1 MASVGPVPSS
11 PPSDARC
18 LVTGASGY
26 VGSRLVAALLR
37 AGHPVTAAGRNPG
50 SLRRF
55 DWAPHVDR
63 VELDV
68 SDPSTLAP
76 ALAGVDVAYYLVHG
90 IGQGDFRT
98 KDREGARAFARAAR
112 EAGVSR
118 VVYLGGL
125 TPGDEELSEHL
136 VSRWEVGEELA
147 EHGPE
152 LVWLRAGVV
161 LGAGSASYE
170 VVRYMGD
177 WLPVIPVPDFLT
189 SRVQPIAVDDALRYL
204 VAGADVLP
212 PGGYDIG
219 GTEALPYVDL
229 VTRYLKVAGQRRLRV
244 PVPVPVPLGLASWVA
259 SRLTPV
265 AEDMVADLVRSLSN
279 TMVCDDD
286 RVADLVPGERT
297 SIDDA
302 LRRARVGSTLAR
314 DRLPGVLALP
324 DPLRLA
330 RTDADWAHRHR

>member
-1 MASVGPVPSS
+1 M
-11 PPSDARC
+11 ARC

-37 AGHPVTAAGRNPG
+37 AGHDVVAAGRDPG
-50 SLRRF
+50 GLRRF
-55 DWAPHVDR
+55 DYADRVDR
-63 VELDV
+63 VRLDV
-68 SDPSTLAP
+68 ADEDSLAP
-76 ALAGVDVAYYLVHG
+76 ALAGVDVAYYLVHA
-90 IGQGDFRT
+90 IGQGDFRA
-98 KDREGARAFARAAR
+98 KDRDGARAFATAAR
-112 EAGVSR
+112 RAGVSR

-125 TPGDEELSEHL
+125 TPADEELSEHL
-136 VSRWEVGEELA
+136 ASRWEVGEVLA

-152 LVWLRAGVV
+152 LVWARAGVV

-177 WLPVIPVPDFLT
+177 WLPVIPVPGWLR

-212 PGGYDIG
+212 PGGYDLG
-219 GTEALPYVDL
+219 GAEALPYVDL
-229 VTRYLKVAGQRRLRV
+229 VSRYLRVAGQRRLRV
-244 PVPVPVPLGLASWVA
+244 PVPVPVPLPLASWVA

-265 AEDMVADLVRSLSN
+265 AGEMVADLVASLSN

-286 RVADLVPGERT
+286 RVAELVPGERT
-297 SIDDA
+297 TIDDA
-302 LRRARVGSTLAR
+302 LRRARVGSQLRR

-330 RTDADWAHRHR
+330 RTDADWAHRARA